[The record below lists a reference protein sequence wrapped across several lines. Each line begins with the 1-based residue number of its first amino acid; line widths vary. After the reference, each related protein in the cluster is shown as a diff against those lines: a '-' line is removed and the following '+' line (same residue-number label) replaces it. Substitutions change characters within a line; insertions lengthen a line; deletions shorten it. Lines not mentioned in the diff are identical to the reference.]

1 MTGQA
6 IPAPL
11 PRRNSRYNETK
22 GEEIMVTKKVFC
34 SQCARADVKQA
45 ADFKVV
51 GTMNRRHYRANL
63 CLEHH
68 DMLLLDGANFSIR
81 AILPSAGAGA
91 VALYADH
98 LWEKY
103 DACKSEC
110 GGYSPITEM
119 AHRRYIAIAN
129 RARDMGLNY

>member
-1 MTGQA
+1 MTNKT
-6 IPAPL
+6 PL
-11 PRRNSRYNETK
+11 
-22 GEEIMVTKKVFC
+22 C
-34 SQCARADVKQA
+34 SQCARADVDQA

-51 GTMNRRHYRANL
+51 GKMNRRPYRANL

-91 VALYADH
+91 VALYAEH
-98 LWEKY
+98 LWKNY

-110 GGYSPITEM
+110 GVHSPITDM
-119 AHRRYIAIAN
+119 AHRKYIAIAN
-129 RARDMGLNY
+129 RARDLGLNY